1 MQHSLHLANTAL
13 SYGQHPANQW
23 PQTQIQKPSIQT
35 NPVPAHHNTKPQF
48 RGEKQKHSL
57 HLADTALSCKS
68 HPANQHSK
76 TQFQKPYYTIKTW
89 SCSSQHRTPAQEKK
103 KRKTDSLHSFHLAD
117 SNGHANH
124 IM

>member
-13 SYGQHPANQW
+13 SYGQHPANRC

-35 NPVPAHHNTKPQF
+35 NPVPAHHSTEPQF

-68 HPANQHSK
+68 HPANRHSE
-76 TQFQKPYYTIKTW
+76 TQFQKALVHNQNLVLLITAQNP
-89 SCSSQHRTPAQEKK
+89 SSG
-103 KRKTDSLHSFHLAD
+103 KTDSLHSFHLAD
-117 SNGHANH
+117 S
-124 IM
+124 I